1 MIYDICVVVVV
12 GVIIV
17 VQARLCT
24 NRAAISFSDQA
35 PPPPSFSFYRA
46 SERLE
51 TETRPKSLRRRQMN
65 RADVTTLAKYSI
77 AAHT

>member
-1 MIYDICVVVVV
+1 MISVLLLLLVLLLLFRRGYVRIEP
-12 GVIIV
+12 
-17 VQARLCT
+17 RFL
-24 NRAAISFSDQA
+24 SDQA